1 MKRKGEEYV
10 ASPLLSVMMS
20 SPQSATMASRAPDV
34 DETDDYR
41 TIELPSNTS
50 TSTLTSIGSFSPV
63 ISKSWEATS
72 RAMNQLLRKYG
83 KTNNIDSND
92 NRSNSS
98 AKLMEDLQPVLA
110 GLPSTFRSEIEI
122 IRKDAQSITSQIT
135 SKIDMCTSSLS
146 AEQAQLSE
154 AQAHISSIQ
163 TEVSSIATQNAE
175 VQHEMTQLQDKINHY
190 TILAEEQIE
199 NINEVE
205 MNQKEEVY
213 RLQTQISLHAHVSG
227 IKWDYD
233 ESMDYISGEIDIPQT
248 KTIKLFSLER
258 ADFSS
263 FDLANHLWEMMEG

>member
-20 SPQSATMASRAPDV
+20 SPQSATLASRAPDV
-34 DETDDYR
+34 NETDEYR

-50 TSTLTSIGSFSPV
+50 ASTLTSIGSFSPV
-63 ISKSWEATS
+63 ISKSSWESTS

-92 NRSNSS
+92 NRTNSS
-98 AKLMEDLQPVLA
+98 IKIMEELA
-110 GLPSTFRSEIEI
+110 LPSTIRSEMEI
-122 IRKDAQSITSQIT
+122 IRKDAQSITGQIK
-135 SKIDMCTSSLS
+135 SKIEMCTSSLS
-146 AEQAQLSE
+146 AEQAQLTE
-154 AQAHISSIQ
+154 AEAHISSIQ
-163 TEVSSIATQNAE
+163 TEVSSIAINNAE
-175 VQHEMTQLQDKINHY
+175 VQHEMTQLRDKINHY
-190 TILAEEQIE
+190 STLAEEQIE

-233 ESMDYISGEIDIPQT
+233 ESMDYISGEIDMPQT
-248 KTIKLFSLER
+248 KTIKRFSLER